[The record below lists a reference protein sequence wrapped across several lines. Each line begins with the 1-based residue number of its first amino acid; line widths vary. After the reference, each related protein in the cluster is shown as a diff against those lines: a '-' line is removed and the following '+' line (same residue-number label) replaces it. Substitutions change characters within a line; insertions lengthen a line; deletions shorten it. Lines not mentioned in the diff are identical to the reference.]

1 MEELITKDEFLRKV
15 YSSEKIQNYRFAL
28 NSKRPSMD
36 FIRLVYDEIDKA
48 IADILSKVTED
59 NIKEN
64 PISIKLFDG
73 VKISS
78 YYKPPIDTLPNFY
91 KKNDKDLDINNF
103 KSKVGVKVDFTR
115 YYRDKLTNL
124 NWEFRGTDS

>member
-1 MEELITKDEFLRKV
+1 MIVISLFDGESGGQIAFE
-15 YSSEKIQNYRFAL
+15 
-28 NSKRPSMD
+28 
-36 FIRLVYDEIDKA
+36 RLGI
-48 IADILSKVTED
+48 
-59 NIKEN
+59 
-64 PISIKLFDG
+64 LFDG

-124 NWEFRGTDS
+124 NWESRGTDR